1 MTGRQ
6 SEDSAALLID
16 QGLTVVCVIVV
27 YVKPDALSDP
37 AHLVVCTM
45 SYTPYV
51 LRLTFVWP
59 HTQIHVIHCVYFV
72 YSVHPMYT
80 TTCIDLSDMMICS
93 RTVHCTTY
101 HIYVYTKVL
110 HCSVIK

>member
-27 YVKPDALSDP
+27 NVKPDALSDP

-51 LRLTFVWP
+51 LRLTYVCGLILKYMSYIVYNCVQC
-59 HTQIHVIHCVYFV
+59 TSHVYDH
-72 YSVHPMYT
+72 MYRP
-80 TTCIDLSDMMICS
+80 IRYDDMF
-93 RTVHCTTY
+93 
-101 HIYVYTKVL
+101 
-110 HCSVIK
+110 